1 MNKKAFA
8 VLGLGKFGIGV
19 ADELMERGAEVL
31 VVDRNERL
39 IEQHAGKYTQAVIAD
54 LADVEQIKELGLGNM
69 EAVIVSMAQDLEAS
83 IMCVMIARE
92 NGVHR
97 IIAKAENTR
106 KGEILKKVGAT
117 QIIYPE
123 QESGART
130 ALQLMSRDILQ
141 FFDLSSD
148 LVFVEMIPRK
158 EWEGKVL
165 SELKLRPRYGI
176 NVVAVRKGEKVQ
188 PVNNPDIVIRK
199 EEPLLIVISKEQLEK
214 LEQNA

>member
-1 MNKKAFA
+1 M
-8 VLGLGKFGIGV
+8 LGLGKFGIGV

-92 NGVHR
+92 SGVHR

-188 PVNNPDIVIRK
+188 TVNNPDIVIRK

-214 LEQNA
+214 LERNT

>member
-69 EAVIVSMAQDLEAS
+69 DAVIVSMAQDLEAS

-92 NGVHR
+92 SGVHR
-97 IIAKAENTR
+97 IIAKAENIR

-148 LVFVEMIPRK
+148 LVFVEMIPHK

-188 PVNNPDIVIRK
+188 PVTNPDIVIRK

>member
-1 MNKKAFA
+1 M
-8 VLGLGKFGIGV
+8 LGLGKFGTGV

-92 NGVHR
+92 SGVHR

-176 NVVAVRKGEKVQ
+176 NVVAVRKSEKVQ

-214 LEQNA
+214 LERNA

>member
-1 MNKKAFA
+1 M
-8 VLGLGKFGIGV
+8 LGLGKFGIGV

-31 VVDRNERL
+31 VADRNERL

-69 EAVIVSMAQDLEAS
+69 DAVIVSMAQDLEAS

-92 NGVHR
+92 SGVHR

-148 LVFVEMIPRK
+148 LVFVEMIPHK
-158 EWEGKVL
+158 EWEGKIL

-176 NVVAVRKGEKVQ
+176 NVVGVRKGEKVQ

-214 LEQNA
+214 LERNA

>member
-1 MNKKAFA
+1 M
-8 VLGLGKFGIGV
+8 LGLGKFVIGV

-92 NGVHR
+92 SGVHK

-117 QIIYPE
+117 QIIYPD

-176 NVVAVRKGEKVQ
+176 NVVAVRKSEKVQ

>member
-1 MNKKAFA
+1 M
-8 VLGLGKFGIGV
+8 LGLGKFGTGV

-92 NGVHR
+92 SGVHR

-176 NVVAVRKGEKVQ
+176 NVVAVRKSEKVQ

-214 LEQNA
+214 LEQNT

>member
-1 MNKKAFA
+1 M
-8 VLGLGKFGIGV
+8 LGLGKFGTGV

-92 NGVHR
+92 SGVHR

-176 NVVAVRKGEKVQ
+176 NVVAVRKSEKVQ

>member
-92 NGVHR
+92 SGVHR

-176 NVVAVRKGEKVQ
+176 NVVAVRKSEKVQ

-214 LEQNA
+214 LERNT

>member
-1 MNKKAFA
+1 M
-8 VLGLGKFGIGV
+8 LGLGKFGIGV

-31 VVDRNERL
+31 VVDKNERL

-92 NGVHR
+92 SGVHR

-176 NVVAVRKGEKVQ
+176 NVVAVRKSEKVQ

>member
-1 MNKKAFA
+1 M
-8 VLGLGKFGIGV
+8 LGLGKFGTGV

-92 NGVHR
+92 SGVHR

-176 NVVAVRKGEKVQ
+176 NVVAVRKSEKVQ

-214 LEQNA
+214 LERNT